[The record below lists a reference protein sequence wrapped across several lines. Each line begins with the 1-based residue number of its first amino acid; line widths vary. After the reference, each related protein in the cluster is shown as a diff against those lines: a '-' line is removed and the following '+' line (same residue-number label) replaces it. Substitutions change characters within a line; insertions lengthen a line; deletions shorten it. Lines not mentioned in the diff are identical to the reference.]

1 MRDVCDLGKQRR
13 SFFTAVNTLKRLNP
27 EDLANQRGQEEWTRG
42 SRRNHPR
49 GGRRRHRT

>member
-27 EDLANQRGQEEWTRG
+27 EDRVI
-42 SRRNHPR
+42 
-49 GGRRRHRT
+49 